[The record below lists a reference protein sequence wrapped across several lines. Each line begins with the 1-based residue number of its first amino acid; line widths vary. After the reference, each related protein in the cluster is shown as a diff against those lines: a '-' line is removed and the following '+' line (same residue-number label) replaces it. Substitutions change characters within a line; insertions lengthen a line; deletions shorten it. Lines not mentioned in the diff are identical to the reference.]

1 MVVWALPV
9 RPQGCK
15 IGGSFAP
22 PGRVR
27 VGAAKPCAVTT
38 LPGGMVVDIDGT
50 KHRRHVAPK
59 SKPEKMLKRHD
70 RLNNV
75 KSTHKQ
81 AEGDYQGR
89 AFFDQIVQ
97 AESYANLIGRSEKAP
112 ESMLPWAPEESWMTR
127 SAIVY
132 PRSPRKVEEAEEE
145 EALREALP
153 TLLGSPR
160 RGRRVEEAE
169 KDDKENPEEH
179 REVVEAPASSK
190 KALQASVTRIAQES
204 ISFGRLLQ
212 EAKETLKAGTIP
224 ARRLHQQLD
233 ALEAKTRQ
241 LRADAGASAEAQAQ
255 ARQAHR
261 QRFDLITRGTGWRTE
276 PKTSQL

>member
-1 MVVWALPV
+1 
-9 RPQGCK
+9 
-15 IGGSFAP
+15 
-22 PGRVR
+22 
-27 VGAAKPCAVTT
+27 
-38 LPGGMVVDIDGT
+38 MVVDIDGT

-97 AESYANLIGRSEKAP
+97 AESYANLIGRAWAEQNAHHYEPVPGNPDPLSDADANLTSGIHARRVLSLKAP
-112 ESMLPWAPEESWMTR
+112 KRIFFSATLRNEPDFDFGLRPAITAGVIKDYTVMVPVLTEGDPRPRPWAPEESWMTR

-169 KDDKENPEEH
+169 KDDKDVASGLVGIGREN
-179 REVVEAPASSK
+179 A
-190 KALQASVTRIAQES
+190 
-204 ISFGRLLQ
+204 
-212 EAKETLKAGTIP
+212 
-224 ARRLHQQLD
+224 
-233 ALEAKTRQ
+233 
-241 LRADAGASAEAQAQ
+241 
-255 ARQAHR
+255 
-261 QRFDLITRGTGWRTE
+261 
-276 PKTSQL
+276 